1 MAKKLRIG
9 VIFGGRSG
17 EHEVSIRSARSV
29 IEAMDASK
37 YEVVPIAITKEGN
50 WLAPAAA
57 AELLPAE
64 TQRLLSSGTRSG
76 KKEDVTIVGDP
87 SRSGLVRLDDQ
98 GDNGKSAEPID
109 VVFPVLH
116 GTFGEDG
123 TIQGLLE
130 MAAVP
135 FVGCGTLASACG
147 MDKVT
152 MKALFKEAGLPICG
166 YTWLL
171 RSEWESDQA
180 KVSRRI
186 TRSIGFPAFVKP
198 ANLGSSVGV
207 SKATDRDS
215 LSSAIDLAARYDRK
229 IIVEEAVDGRELECA
244 VIGNDKPR
252 ASLPGEY
259 VIHDEAARFLDYT
272 EKYSSTGNVEF
283 VVPARVSKATAKR
296 IQQMAIA
303 AYQAIDGAG
312 LSRVDF
318 FLRKD
323 GGLLVNEINTLPG
336 LTDVSG
342 FPKMWEAS
350 GIPFPRVI
358 DQLIEF
364 AIERHRERARNE
376 TSIWNLTWFFYRPP
390 LPLINLIPPWGFVW
404 KG

>member
-29 IEAMDASK
+29 IEAIDASK
-37 YEVVPIAITKEGN
+37 YEVVPIAITKTGN
-50 WLAPAAA
+50 WLAPAVSAK
-57 AELLPAE
+57 LLPKG
-64 TQRLLSSGTRSG
+64 TQQRLSARVLGQSKANVS
-76 KKEDVTIVGDP
+76 IIGDP
-87 SRSGLVRLDDQ
+87 SRRGLARLDTT
-98 GDNGKSAEPID
+98 GKAEPLD

-130 MAAVP
+130 MAALP

-152 MKALFKEAGLPICG
+152 MKALFRGAGLPICKH
-166 YTWLL
+166 TWLL
-171 RSEWESDQA
+171 RSELEQEPE
-180 KVSRRI
+180 KVLRRVVKE
-186 TRSIGFPAFVKP
+186 IGFPAFVKP

-207 SKATDRDS
+207 SKASDKKS
-215 LSSAIDLAARYDRK
+215 LAQAIELAARYDRK
-229 IIVEEAVDGRELECA
+229 IMVEEAVEGRELECA
-244 VIGNDKPR
+244 VIGNDDPK

-259 VIHDEAARFLDYT
+259 VIHEESARFLDYT
-272 EKYSSTGNVEF
+272 EKYSSTGRVEF
-283 VVPARVSKATAKR
+283 VVPARVSKLVTKR
-296 IQQMAIA
+296 IQKMAVE
-303 AYQAIDGAG
+303 AYKAIDASG

-318 FLRKD
+318 FLKPE
-323 GGLLVNEINTLPG
+323 GQLLVNEINTLPG

-350 GIPFPRVI
+350 GVPFSQII
-358 DQLIEF
+358 DQLIEL

-376 TSIWNLTWFFYRPP
+376 TSI
-390 LPLINLIPPWGFVW
+390 
-404 KG
+404 